1 MMNSQINM
9 KNLYEF
15 HGQADNCTDKSF
27 HENLKKNSK
36 PASVETSKIFIFC
49 AKICFKLSLIMI
61 FMIIFNS
68 LSNGT
73 LIPFSVFTINSI
85 IGFLC
90 YSRYVIISN
99 HRVQNFSKDLHVF
112 IIFLVFSYILSPVFK
127 NLTET
132 VSTDTVY
139 ALTTFMFVIHLLLN
153 KYGLSDVSLTQSL
166 SITSSLFGSIMLTS
180 RLPSTLHAFCLLL
193 TSVQSFVLLPKFL
206 FKIAN
211 PVSLCLFT
219 VSLTAFIL
227 YNTSYILLH
236 IFLLISLFMQLI
248 CPLFFVKWQVYKEN
262 IYGPWDEAIIQF

>member
-1 MMNSQINM
+1 MMNSSINV

-36 PASVETSKIFIFC
+36 PASVKTSKIFIFC

-61 FMIIFNS
+61 FMIIFSS

-73 LIPFSVFTINSI
+73 LIPFSVFNINSI

-166 SITSSLFGSIMLTS
+166 SIT
-180 RLPSTLHAFCLLL
+180 LPSTLHAFCLLL

-219 VSLTAFIL
+219 VSLTAYIL